1 MDNPRPEKVA
11 VVEEVRQ
18 HFDESDAAILTEYR
32 GLKVKELA
40 EQTFTVL
47 GCAGVARVDMLL
59 DAHGHIYVNEC
70 NTIPGSFSFYL
81 WEPAGLPFVDLMDEL
96 LTLAQAEHAERA
108 RTTRTFD
115 TNLLAARAGGA
126 KA

>member
-1 MDNPRPEKVA
+1 MSSMQRLIPAPI
-11 VVEEVRQ
+11 
-18 HFDESDAAILTEYR
+18 DAASTA
-32 GLKVKELA
+32 KVKELA

-81 WEPAGLPFVDLMDEL
+81 WEPAGLPFADLMDEL

-108 RTTRTFD
+108 RTTRTFA